1 MKTLGEIQQAIL
13 ELPESDLETLSKW
26 LSELDWD
33 RWDAEIEQDS
43 RDGQLEFLSAEARK
57 AGANG
62 TLQDL

>member
-13 ELPESDLETLSKW
+13 ELPESDFETLSKW

-43 RDGQLEFLSAEARK
+43 RDGQLEFLAAEARK

>member
-43 RDGQLEFLSAEARK
+43 RDGQLEFLAAEARQ
-57 AGANG
+57 ARANG